1 MKAFRAAATA
11 TVLAGMLD
19 RPRPHQIAEATL
31 IATLA
36 AEVARKEPGRDAR
49 DTLTLLLSLGAAAL
63 GGVTIAR
70 STHQPDPHGNPG
82 AFRGGAAWYALA
94 QLLTVTLLWRR
105 GARPHTGHW
114 PARGAGLLLGAGLLI
129 RHDPGSLPVLSG
141 YGALLNLMALLAADP
156 RLARAHP
163 DAARLLWRGGWM
175 FVASDLLI
183 LVRRYLL
190 RDRLSRALTEGV
202 MLALYAGAQR
212 NLTRGLLLLTRR
224 S

>member
-1 MKAFRAAATA
+1 MKAFRVAATA

-19 RPRPHQIAEATL
+19 RKRAHRIAETAM

-36 AEVARKEPGRDAR
+36 ADVAREGTGRNAR
-49 DTLTLLLSLGAAAL
+49 DTLSVLLSLGAAAL
-63 GGVTIAR
+63 GGVTIAG
-70 STHQPDPHGNPG
+70 STHQPDARGNPG
-82 AFRGGAAWYALA
+82 AFWSGAAWYALA
-94 QLLTVTLLWRR
+94 QLLTGTLLWRR
-105 GARPHTGHW
+105 GARLHNGHW
-114 PARGAGLLLGAGLLI
+114 PARGAGMLLGAGLLI
-129 RHDPGSLPVLSG
+129 RHDPASLPVLGG

-156 RLARAHP
+156 RLARTHP
-163 DAARLLWRGGWM
+163 DAARLLRRGGWL